1 MNNSLELSSA
11 PTPHLMNSN
20 QTPHSCNC
28 GCCAAAGGWNRRDFL
43 FRVGAAAAAGLAFPA
58 LDAFAA
64 DPALALPVRGPLP
77 LKPLKVQP
85 VLTYAL
91 PQRREHTSWRSWG
104 GIQTE
109 PDVTAEK
116 NRISAELAKLKAK
129 ADFALEILPLA
140 AVANV
145 KDAAAAAQGDYDTML
160 VYAAGGGGDILQK
173 LISPQKSNLMFLR
186 HDTGPVYLWYEIA
199 HPHLLR
205 KTVDE
210 FDRTGMDLNDVVVD
224 KPDELLWRFRALHGL
239 KNTLGKRIV
248 AIGGAGGWGAGGRKA
263 PEIAR
268 NLWKLDIVDYSYK
281 DLEPRLKAARQ
292 DAQLVKRCEA
302 AAGRYLA
309 QARVSLHTARAFMN
323 NAFVLTEVM
332 KDIMDEAHTDAIT
345 VHGCM
350 GTIMGMSETTAC
362 MPLSF
367 LNDDGYLA
375 FCESDFVVIPS
386 GILLHYIS
394 GKPVFLNDPTFP
406 HDNVVTLAHCTAP
419 RKMDGR
425 KPERVKIL
433 THFESDYGAAP
444 KVEMKLGQV
453 CTNLVPDFDCKQ
465 WVGFEGKI
473 VGNPFLDIC
482 RSQIDVKVQGD
493 GQALLQEMKGFHW
506 MMSYGNYLR
515 ETGYALKKLGV
526 DLHDVST
533 AKV

>member
-1 MNNSLELSSA
+1 
-11 PTPHLMNSN
+11 MNSN
-20 QTPHSCNC
+20 HKLHSCNC
-28 GCCAAAGGWNRRDFL
+28 GCCAVQSLRASGAAWNRRDFL
-43 FRVGAAAAAGLAFPA
+43 FRVGTAAAAGLAFSA
-58 LDAFAA
+58 LDTLAA

-77 LKPLKVQP
+77 RRALKVQP

-91 PQRREHTSWRSWG
+91 PTRREATSWRSWG
-104 GIQTE
+104 GLQKE
-109 PDVTAEK
+109 ADVAAEK
-116 NRISAELAKLKAK
+116 ARITTELASLKGK
-129 ADFALEILPLA
+129 ADFPLEILPLA
-140 AVANV
+140 AVQNA
-145 KDAAAAAQGDYDTML
+145 KEAALVAQGDYDTML

-186 HDTGPVYLWYEIA
+186 HDPGPVYLWYEIA
-199 HPHLLR
+199 HPRFLR
-205 KTVDE
+205 NTADQ
-210 FDRTGMDLNDVVVD
+210 FDQTGLDVKDIVVD
-224 KPDELLWRFRALHGL
+224 KHDDLLWRFRALHGL

-248 AIGGAGGWGAGGRKA
+248 AIGGPGGWGAGGKKA

-268 NLWKLDIVDYSYK
+268 SLWKLDIVDYSYK
-281 DLEPRLKAARQ
+281 DLEPRLKAAKQ
-292 DAQLVKRCEA
+292 DAGLVKRCEA

-309 QARVSLHTARAFMN
+309 QSHVSLHTARPFVNRAFL
-323 NAFVLTEVM
+323 LTEVM

-345 VHGCM
+345 VNQCM
-350 GTIMGMSETTAC
+350 GTIMGISETTAC
-362 MPLSF
+362 MPLSL
-367 LNDDGYLA
+367 LNDEGYLA

-425 KPERVKIL
+425 RAERVKIL

-444 KVEMKLGQV
+444 KVEMKLGQI
-453 CTNLVPDFDCKQ
+453 CTTLVPDFACKK

-482 RSQIDVKVQGD
+482 RSQIDMKVQGD

-506 MMSYGNYLR
+506 MMSYGNYLS
-515 ETGYALKKLGV
+515 ETGYALKKLNV
-526 DLHDVST
+526 ELHHVSAT
-533 AKV
+533 TV